1 MGGRRR
7 AKAGRSRSPA
17 PFRRQLLY
25 AFLGLSLLPFVV
37 WGLIEYWHARASL
50 AAIEQQGWMAL
61 GLLTVGTL
69 AVWGAFWLSHRFAEP
84 LVQLSRAVRSLP
96 EGRFVLPAAAARTT
110 AEYAVLGEAMQQ
122 AAHELDRRRRA
133 IEAHQQNLET
143 MVRQRTAAL
152 EATNRIIIRLAGTL
166 HLRDALSAIAP
177 LLDALVPCDY
187 LAIFQ
192 YHQQTD
198 TIRILMQYPT
208 TPSIVEPGDQPL
220 ADRSFSEALRA
231 RQTWCVSDLRA
242 APGPGARQLAENGYR
257 SLLAVPVQGYN
268 GQVLG
273 VLCLASHQTDAYTNA
288 DADRLTAVCEQIGM
302 VMQRDELVQD
312 LDQRRA
318 DAENA
323 SRLTTS
329 LSQLLR
335 LDQVA
340 PRVLTEMRQAFAA
353 DRADLWLFEAD
364 GETTCCAAS
373 IGHLAEQVRG
383 RCVSR
388 RLNPAAAAALTDQQ
402 YWLIQDLQAQPVA
415 PTGLIERLGMRSLAA
430 LRLLSAGDAI
440 GVIVL
445 AYRCQKGFPEARLNY
460 ALALAAQAAAAVAN
474 AQLYQR
480 LVDSLAQQQQV
491 QTQLIRSERMS
502 AIGQL
507 ASTVAH
513 EIKNRFNVIQAAAFL
528 VEMIAGRPD
537 SAEKVKET
545 VGKIKREVERGNALM
560 MSLLQ
565 YARPKEPKRETVD
578 LTEVIE
584 TALAIARRANVAVK
598 RVLPTDLP
606 PMYGDP
612 ALLEQ
617 VFVNLFLNAVQAM
630 PSGGQLTVT
639 AEADN
644 GCIEVR
650 VSDTGTGI
658 SEADQA
664 KLFQPFFTTKT
675 GGTGLGLLITRQI
688 LDQHDSSIRCESR
701 LGEGATFILRLP
713 VQEAGISSLAA

>member
-1 MGGRRR
+1 M
-7 AKAGRSRSPA
+7 AGRSRSPA

-37 WGLIEYWHARASL
+37 WGLIEYWLASASL
-50 AAIEQQGWMAL
+50 AEIVQQGWWMAL
-61 GLLTVGTL
+61 GLLAVGAL
-69 AVWGAFWLSHRFAEP
+69 AVWGALWLSHRFAEP
-84 LVQLSRAVRSLP
+84 LVQLSQAVRSLP
-96 EGRFVLPAAAARTT
+96 EGRFVLPAATAQTT
-110 AEYAVLGEAMQQ
+110 AEYAVLGAAMQQ
-122 AAHELDRRRRA
+122 AAHELDRRRQA
-133 IEAHQQNLET
+133 IEAHRHDLAT

-152 EATNRIIIRLAGTL
+152 EATNRIIVRLAGTL

-177 LLDALVPCDY
+177 LLEALVPCDY

-192 YHQQTD
+192 YSQQTD
-198 TIRILMQYPT
+198 TIRLLVQYPA
-208 TPSIVEPGDQPL
+208 TPRVDEPGEQPL
-220 ADRSFSEALRA
+220 ADRTFAEALRA
-231 RQTWCVSDLRA
+231 RQPWSVADLSA
-242 APGPGARQLAENGYR
+242 APGPGARRLAEHGYR
-257 SLLAVPVQGYN
+257 SLLAVPVQRYD
-268 GQVLG
+268 GQAMG
-273 VLCLASHQTDAYTNA
+273 VLCLASHRVGAYTIA
-288 DADRLTAVCEQIGM
+288 DADRLAAVSEQIGM

-340 PRVLTEMRQAFAA
+340 PRVLAAMSQAFGA
-353 DRADLWLFEAD
+353 DRVDLWLLEAD
-364 GETTCCAAS
+364 GETACCAAS
-373 IGHLAEQVRG
+373 MGHRAEQVRG
-383 RCVSR
+383 VCVSR
-388 RLNPAAAAALTDQQ
+388 RLIPVAATALIEQQ
-402 YWLIQDLQAQPVA
+402 YWIVRDLQALPA
-415 PTGLIERLGMRSLAA
+415 EPTGLIERLGIRSLTV
-430 LRLLSAGDAI
+430 LRLLSAGDPI

-445 AYRCQKGFPEARLNY
+445 AYRAREGFPEARLNY

-480 LVDSLAQQQQV
+480 LADSLAQQQQV

-537 SAEKVKET
+537 SAERVKET

-578 LTEVIE
+578 LTDVIE

-598 RVLPTDLP
+598 RALPTDLP

-664 KLFQPFFTTKT
+664 KLFQPFFTTKP

-688 LDQHDSSIRCESR
+688 LDQHDSSIHCESR
-701 LGEGATFILRLP
+701 LGEGTTFILRLP
-713 VQEAGISSLAA
+713 AQEASINSRAA